1 MKKVSEASM
10 LTGVSKRTLQ
20 YYDDEGLVPVK
31 RSGDNYRLYDQEALK
46 RVWKILFLR
55 ELKIPLKEI
64 RQILALSDEEQKKFM
79 YEKARKMQECARYMK
94 ILYEDGIPEMPA
106 EFKVSE
112 SSSLENETTMKTYL
126 ENIADWKKEHK
137 NREEK

>member
-31 RSGDNYRLYDQEALK
+31 RSDDNYRLYDQEALK

-64 RQILALSDEEQKKFM
+64 RQILTLSDEEQKKFM
-79 YEKARKMQECARYMK
+79 REKAWKMQECARYMK
-94 ILYEDGIPEMPA
+94 ILYEDGIPEVPS

-112 SSSLENETTMKTYL
+112 SGSVENETTVKTYL
-126 ENIADWKKEHK
+126 EYIADWKNEHK
-137 NREEK
+137 NRKEK